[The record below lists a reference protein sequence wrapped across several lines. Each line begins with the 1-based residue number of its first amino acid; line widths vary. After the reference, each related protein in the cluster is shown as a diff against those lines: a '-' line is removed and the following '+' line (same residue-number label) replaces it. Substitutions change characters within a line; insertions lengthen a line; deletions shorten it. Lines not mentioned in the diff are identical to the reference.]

1 MNSGILKPL
10 SSKAYG
16 HIPHLPGSRMGPSDH
31 HCHDGQR
38 VICTERKRDKHD
50 IVTVTCKVD
59 GSCMAV
65 ARIDGVVVPLG
76 RSGYPAQTS
85 KYEQHQ
91 LFFQWAM
98 ERQGRFLELLRD
110 GERICGEWLA
120 QAHGTRYHLRHE
132 PFCPFD
138 LMRGAERAPYAEMVA
153 RVAVLGFTVPTLL
166 LGHPL
171 GEPVSVDRVMEEL
184 ESRYHG
190 ELDAPE
196 GAVWR
201 VERKGVFDFM
211 AKYVRPDKVDG
222 CFLPEVSNLPAIWNW
237 RP

>member
-1 MNSGILKPL
+1 M
-10 SSKAYG
+10 
-16 HIPHLPGSRMGPSDH
+16 
-31 HCHDGQR
+31 
-38 VICTERKRDKHD
+38 
-50 IVTVTCKVD
+50 
-59 GSCMAV
+59 
-65 ARIDGVVVPLG
+65 
-76 RSGYPAQTS
+76 
-85 KYEQHQ
+85 
-91 LFFQWAM
+91 FFQWAM